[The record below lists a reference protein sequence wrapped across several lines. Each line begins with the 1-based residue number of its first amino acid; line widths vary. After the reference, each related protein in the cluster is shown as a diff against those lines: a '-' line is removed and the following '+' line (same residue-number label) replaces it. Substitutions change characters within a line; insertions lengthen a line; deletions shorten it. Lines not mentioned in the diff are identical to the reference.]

1 MPHIHHLYWHIRCIQ
16 DLHDLTFIFIIQMK
30 WSIEKVK
37 YNSFMYLQFSH
48 VPFSTRLLTCYV
60 IKTKSCAR
68 WWMAIHLDTAC
79 FFYLVLLMIVS
90 CWVLNHLTFR
100 TLTPWWVEVEFL
112 GHQAFWIYPFVGP
125 PCGILWINHV
135 FIVFLGTSIHISFS
149 HELMQPVL
157 LLAQVWIHW
166 KLNWFFLP
174 NPIFEIYL
182 NFQQQNP
189 LKNNNFH
196 TLALKIMK

>member
-149 HELMQPVL
+149 HEQCSLCCCWPKCEYIESSTDFSFQTQFL
-157 LLAQVWIHW
+157 KFIWTSNNKIHS
-166 KLNWFFLP
+166 KII
-174 NPIFEIYL
+174 IFT
-182 NFQQQNP
+182 P
-189 LKNNNFH
+189 
-196 TLALKIMK
+196 